1 MNQNDLNK
9 LEEVFSKIEDL
20 ILFLNNEV
28 DDIEHHCEFK
38 EAEHALDMLYDMIN
52 AWKGD
57 IYVY

>member
-9 LEEVFSKIEDL
+9 LGEVFSKIEDL

-28 DDIEHHCEFK
+28 DDIEHRCEFK

-52 AWKGD
+52 A
-57 IYVY
+57 